1 MSGTSTQGDYT
12 IKVNPEVRLV
22 IVTGGPGAG
31 KTTLC
36 RRLYGNLP
44 KNWRF
49 VPLDNFLGLALR
61 NPNLGD
67 WPDVTIRL
75 AEVCLNYWRDEKVYS
90 VLTEGVVQNPDHV
103 SRLAESFGTEWPS
116 AVVRVLQLNTTPDI
130 LASHGTL
137 LEGGKALHAQ
147 ELTTLCLARKVETA
161 RARRKEIGEWDPPL
175 PSGMTRETAFAS
187 LETRTPG
194 AIPGARV
201 IVTDPLSED
210 KVYETAVGHLV

>member
-1 MSGTSTQGDYT
+1 MSGTSAQGDYT

-75 AEVCLNYWRDEKVYS
+75 AEVCLNYWKDEKVYN
-90 VLTEGVVQNPDHV
+90 VLTEGVVRNPNHV
-103 SRLAESFGTEWPS
+103 SRLAESFGMRWPS
-116 AVVRVLQLNTTPDI
+116 AVVRVLQL
-130 LASHGTL
+130 
-137 LEGGKALHAQ
+137 
-147 ELTTLCLARKVETA
+147 ARKVETA
-161 RARRKEIGEWDPPL
+161 RVRRKEMGEWDPPL
-175 PSGMTRETAFAS
+175 PSGMTREAAFAS

-201 IVTDPLSED
+201 IDTDPLSEE